1 MDILDMSILNIN
13 GSPLIQDAVP
23 DDTQKL
29 KAYAG
34 SLPYAIEPY
43 DKMIELLD
51 FIILRI
57 VQCVEAKDYDVGL
70 YQWDSMLT

>member
-1 MDILDMSILNIN
+1 MDIPDMSILNIN
-13 GSPLIQDAVP
+13 GVP
-23 DDTQKL
+23 TPDELKKL
-29 KAYAG
+29 KAYAS
-34 SLPYAIEPY
+34 SLPYVIEPY
-43 DKMIELLD
+43 HKMIALLD